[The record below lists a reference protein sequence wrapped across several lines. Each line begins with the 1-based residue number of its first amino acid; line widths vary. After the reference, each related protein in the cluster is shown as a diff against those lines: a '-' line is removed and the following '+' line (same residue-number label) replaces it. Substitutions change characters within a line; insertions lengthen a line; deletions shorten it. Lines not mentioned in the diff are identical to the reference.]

1 MIHDSHPAIWPNW
14 PGSFVNL
21 SRGGERKG
29 KREERKARKKIRKIR
44 TILAELRVM
53 ELTHFGTAP
62 WSPASPAPAASW
74 LGHIHLMPAWPVTFL
89 ATSYAAPCQR
99 DCTLATGPAPQGN
112 GVRDP
117 PQLPRLQKGAHPSI
131 LLRCLGQGG

>member
-21 SRGGERKG
+21 SKGGERKG
-29 KREERKARKKIRKIR
+29 KEGGKEGEGKKKKNKKKKIR

-53 ELTHFGTAP
+53 ALTHFGTAP

-74 LGHIHLMPAWPVTFL
+74 LGHIHLMPARPL
-89 ATSYAAPCQR
+89 AFHAMSYAAPC
-99 DCTLATGPAPQGN
+99 
-112 GVRDP
+112 
-117 PQLPRLQKGAHPSI
+117 
-131 LLRCLGQGG
+131 